1 MNKKGMNK
9 SDLITPP
16 IRSRKVAVITACV
29 VIFLVVV
36 DLLMTRQIVPYNNT
50 SETVMFILTV
60 VVAYGVGSW
69 ILLGYT
75 KQAISGLRAKSHFI
89 NIMYWAVTIIQFC
102 LLAILI
108 FVIFNNSSRIPV
120 LSVYLIS
127 SFSALSIIGIIS
139 FKFFSWYSR
148 GKRNVMVLFFG
159 IATATFGFSILEDAY
174 TKLILVQVVEE
185 KSPPGAIP
193 QSSFLYITDKKY
205 HAEIQYKVVNSHT
218 TTLWILPSSLTSL
231 KNSLDYLT
239 VFPYLFT
246 WLAVATLL
254 RQYYQTIRIGKLPLK
269 FWIILSIPMAFYL
282 IGSGL
287 IFHAYDPYRF
297 YFRILFRAG
306 TIGSSVLFGL
316 AFYLIT
322 RRTGEAVNVTAEK
335 VKDYLTISSIGVILI
350 GISFS
355 TSALQ
360 QTYGVAAHSLVLLAS
375 YLFTVGLYSSAI
387 AVSQDSSL
395 RTSIRASLL
404 ELVDN
409 IGTAQME
416 QEIEKRVLKVA
427 REQQEVLRERS
438 EIESSLTERDMK
450 EYLEQV
456 IKEVKKEGPTS

>member
-322 RRTGEAVNVTAEK
+322 RRTGEAVNVSAEK
-335 VKDYLTISSIGVILI
+335 VKNYLTISSIGVILI

>member
-1 MNKKGMNK
+1 MNK
-9 SDLITPP
+9 SDLIAPP

-89 NIMYWAVTIIQFC
+89 NIMYWAVTIIQFF

-108 FVIFNNSSRIPV
+108 FVIFNNSSRFPV
-120 LSVYLIS
+120 LAVYLAS
-127 SFSALSIIGIIS
+127 SFSALIIIGVIS
-139 FKFFSWYSR
+139 FKFFSWYRR

-218 TTLWILPSSLTSL
+218 TTLWILPSSLTSF

-239 VFPYLFT
+239 VFPYLFS

-254 RQYYQTIRIGKLPLK
+254 RQYYRTIRTGKLPLK
-269 FWIILSIPMAFYL
+269 FWIILSLPMALYL

-297 YFRILFRAG
+297 FFRILFRAG

-322 RRTGEAVNVTAEK
+322 RRSGEAMNVPAEK

-395 RTSIRASLL
+395 RASIRASLL
-404 ELVDN
+404 ELVDD

-427 REQQEVLRERS
+427 REQQEVLTEQS
-438 EIESSLTERDMK
+438 GIESSLSEKDMK

>member
-1 MNKKGMNK
+1 MNK
-9 SDLITPP
+9 SDLIAPP

-29 VIFLVVV
+29 IIFLIVV
-36 DLLMTRQIVPYNNT
+36 DLLMTRQIVPYNNA
-50 SETVMFILTV
+50 SETVMFIFTI
-60 VVAYGVGSW
+60 VVAYGIGSW

-75 KQAISGLRAKSHFI
+75 KQAISGLRAKSRFI
-89 NIMYWAVTIIQFC
+89 NTMYWAVTIIQFC
-102 LLAILI
+102 LLAILV
-108 FVIFNNSSRIPV
+108 FVIFNNSSRFPV

-127 SFSALSIIGIIS
+127 SFSTLIIIRIIT

-148 GKRNVMVLFFG
+148 GKRNIMVLFFG

-174 TKLILVQVVEE
+174 TKLILVKVIEE

-193 QSSFLYITDKKY
+193 QSSFLYKTVEKY
-205 HAEIQYKVVNSHT
+205 HAEIEYKVVNPQT
-218 TTLWILPSSLTSL
+218 TTLWIVPTSQLT
-231 KNSLDYLT
+231 LDNELNYFT

-246 WLAVATLL
+246 WLAVAALL
-254 RQYYQTIRIGKLPLK
+254 RQYYRTIRIGKLPLK
-269 FWIILSIPMAFYL
+269 FWIALSIPMALYL

-322 RRTGEAVNVTAEK
+322 RRTGEAMNVGAGK

-395 RTSIRASLL
+395 RQSIRASLL
-404 ELVDN
+404 ELVNN

-416 QEIEKRVLKVA
+416 QEIERRVLKVG
-427 REQQEVLRERS
+427 REQQDVLS
-438 EIESSLTERDMK
+438 EQSGIESSLTEEDMK
-450 EYLEQV
+450 QYLEQV
-456 IKEVKKEGPTS
+456 IQEIKKERPQS

>member
-1 MNKKGMNK
+1 
-9 SDLITPP
+9 
-16 IRSRKVAVITACV
+16 
-29 VIFLVVV
+29 
-36 DLLMTRQIVPYNNT
+36 
-50 SETVMFILTV
+50 
-60 VVAYGVGSW
+60 
-69 ILLGYT
+69 
-75 KQAISGLRAKSHFI
+75 
-89 NIMYWAVTIIQFC
+89 MYWAVTIIQFC
-102 LLAILI
+102 LLVILV
-108 FVIFNNSSRIPV
+108 FVIFNNSSRFPV

-127 SFSALSIIGIIS
+127 SISALIIIGIIS

-148 GKRNVMVLFFG
+148 GKRNVMILFFG
-159 IATATFGFSILEDAY
+159 IATATFGFSILEDVY

-205 HAEIQYKVVNSHT
+205 HGEVEFKVVNPST
-218 TTLWILPSSLTSL
+218 TTLWIVPTSQL
-231 KNSLDYLT
+231 ALDNELNYLT

-246 WLAVATLL
+246 WLAVAALL
-254 RQYYQTIRIGKLPLK
+254 RQYYRTIRIGKLPLK
-269 FWIILSIPMAFYL
+269 FWIALSIPMALYL

-322 RRTGEAVNVTAEK
+322 KRTGEGVNVSAEK

-409 IGTAQME
+409 IGTAQMM
-416 QEIEKRVLKVA
+416 QEIERRVLKVA
-427 REQQEVLRERS
+427 RAQWN
-438 EIESSLTERDMK
+438 
-450 EYLEQV
+450 
-456 IKEVKKEGPTS
+456 

>member
-174 TKLILVQVVEE
+174 TKLILVQVIEE

>member
-9 SDLITPP
+9 SDLIAPP

-174 TKLILVQVVEE
+174 TKLILVQVIEE

-269 FWIILSIPMAFYL
+269 FWIILSIPMALYL

-438 EIESSLTERDMK
+438 GIESSLTERDMK

>member
-1 MNKKGMNK
+1 MNK
-9 SDLITPP
+9 SDLIAPP
-16 IRSRKVAVITACV
+16 IRSRKIAVITACV

-36 DLLMTRQIVPYNNT
+36 DLLISRQIVPYNNT
-50 SETVMFILTV
+50 SETIVFILTV
-60 VVAYGVGSW
+60 VVAYGIGSW

-75 KQAISGLRAKSHFI
+75 RQAISGLMAKSRLMTR
-89 NIMYWAVTIIQFC
+89 MYWAITIIQFC
-102 LLAILI
+102 LLAILV
-108 FVIFNNSSRIPV
+108 FVIFNNSSRFPV

-127 SFSALSIIGIIS
+127 SISALIIIGIITL
-139 FKFFSWYSR
+139 KFFSWYSR

-174 TKLILVQVVEE
+174 TKLILVRVIEE

-193 QSSFLYITDKKY
+193 QSSFLYKTVEKY
-205 HAEIQYKVVNSHT
+205 HAEIEYKVVNRET
-218 TTLWILPSSLTSL
+218 TTLWIVPASQLA
-231 KNSLDYLT
+231 LDNELNYLT

-246 WLAVATLL
+246 WLAVAALL
-254 RQYYQTIRIGKLPLK
+254 RQYYQAIRIGKLPLK
-269 FWIILSIPMAFYL
+269 FWIALSIPMALYL

-306 TIGSSVLFGL
+306 TIASSVLFGL

-322 RRTGEAVNVTAEK
+322 RRTGDAVNVSAEK

-360 QTYGVAAHSLVLLAS
+360 QTFGVAAHSVILLAS

-387 AVSQDSSL
+387 AVSQDTSL

-409 IGTAQME
+409 IGTAQMQ
-416 QEIEKRVLKVA
+416 QEIERRVLKVA
-427 REQQEVLRERS
+427 REQQDVLTEGS
-438 EIESSLTERDMK
+438 GIESSLTEEDMK
-450 EYLEQV
+450 QYLEQV
-456 IKEVKKEGPTS
+456 IEEVEKERPQS

>member
-9 SDLITPP
+9 SDLIAPP
-16 IRSRKVAVITACV
+16 IRSRKLAVITACV

-174 TKLILVQVVEE
+174 TKLILVQVIEE

-269 FWIILSIPMAFYL
+269 FWIILSIPMALYL

>member
-1 MNKKGMNK
+1 MNR
-9 SDLITPP
+9 SDLFTLP

-174 TKLILVQVVEE
+174 TKLILVQVIEE

-269 FWIILSIPMAFYL
+269 FWIILSIPMALYL

-438 EIESSLTERDMK
+438 GIESSLTERDMK

>member
-1 MNKKGMNK
+1 MNR
-9 SDLITPP
+9 SDLFTLPV
-16 IRSRKVAVITACV
+16 RSRKIAVSTACV

-36 DLLMTRQIVPYNNT
+36 DLLMTRQILPYNNT

-89 NIMYWAVTIIQFC
+89 SIMYWAVTIIQFC
-102 LLAILI
+102 LLVILV
-108 FVIFNNSSRIPV
+108 FVIFNNSSRFPV

-127 SFSALSIIGIIS
+127 SISALIIIGIIS

-148 GKRNVMVLFFG
+148 GKRNVMILFFG
-159 IATATFGFSILEDAY
+159 IATATFGFSILEDVY

-193 QSSFLYITDKKY
+193 QSSFLYTTVEKY
-205 HAEIQYKVVNSHT
+205 HGEVEFKVVNPST
-218 TTLWILPSSLTSL
+218 TTLWIVPTSQL
-231 KNSLDYLT
+231 ALDNELNYLT

-246 WLAVATLL
+246 WLAVAALL
-254 RQYYQTIRIGKLPLK
+254 RQYYRTIRIGKLPLK
-269 FWIILSIPMAFYL
+269 FWIALSIPMALYL

-322 RRTGEAVNVTAEK
+322 KRTGEGVNVSAEK

-409 IGTAQME
+409 IGTAQMM
-416 QEIEKRVLKVA
+416 QEIERRVLKVA

-438 EIESSLTERDMK
+438 GIESSLTEKDMK

-456 IKEVKKEGPTS
+456 IKEVKKEGPT

>member
-1 MNKKGMNK
+1 MNR
-9 SDLITPP
+9 SDLFTLPV
-16 IRSRKVAVITACV
+16 RSRKVAVITACV

-36 DLLMTRQIVPYNNT
+36 DLLMTRQILPYNNT
-50 SETVMFILTV
+50 SETVMFVLTV

-89 NIMYWAVTIIQFC
+89 SILYWAVTIIQFC
-102 LLAILI
+102 LLVILV
-108 FVIFNNSSRIPV
+108 FVIFNNSSRFPV

-127 SFSALSIIGIIS
+127 SISALIIIGIIS

-205 HAEIQYKVVNSHT
+205 HGEVEFKVVNPST
-218 TTLWILPSSLTSL
+218 TTLWIVPTSQL
-231 KNSLDYLT
+231 ALDNELNYLT

-246 WLAVATLL
+246 WLAVAALL
-254 RQYYQTIRIGKLPLK
+254 RQYYRTIRIGKLPLK
-269 FWIILSIPMAFYL
+269 FWIALSIPMALYL

-322 RRTGEAVNVTAEK
+322 RRTGGEGVNVSAEK

-409 IGTAQME
+409 IGTAQMM
-416 QEIEKRVLKVA
+416 QEIERRVLKVA

-438 EIESSLTERDMK
+438 GIESSLTEKDMK

-456 IKEVKKEGPTS
+456 IKEVKKEGPT

>member
-108 FVIFNNSSRIPV
+108 FVIFNNSSRFPV

-127 SFSALSIIGIIS
+127 SISALIIIGIIS

-438 EIESSLTERDMK
+438 GIESSLTERDMK

>member
-1 MNKKGMNK
+1 MNR
-9 SDLITPP
+9 SDLLRLPV
-16 IRSRKVAVITACV
+16 RSRKVAVITACV

-36 DLLMTRQIVPYNNT
+36 NLLMTRQIVPYNNT

-75 KQAISGLRAKSHFI
+75 KQAISGLGAKSHFI

-102 LLAILI
+102 LLAILV
-108 FVIFNNSSRIPV
+108 FVIFNNSSRFPV

-127 SFSALSIIGIIS
+127 SISALIIIGIIS

-185 KSPPGAIP
+185 KSPPGVIP
-193 QSSFLYITDKKY
+193 QSYFLYKTVEKY
-205 HAEIQYKVVNSHT
+205 HGEVEFKVVNPST
-218 TTLWILPSSLTSL
+218 TILWIVPTSQL
-231 KNSLDYLT
+231 ALDNELNYLT

-246 WLAVATLL
+246 WLAVAALL
-254 RQYYQTIRIGKLPLK
+254 RQYYRTIRIGKLPLK
-269 FWIILSIPMAFYL
+269 FWIALSIPMALYL

-322 RRTGEAVNVTAEK
+322 RRTREAVNVSAEK
-335 VKDYLTISSIGVILI
+335 VKDYLTISSIGVIII

-427 REQQEVLRERS
+427 REQQDVLTDQS
-438 EIESSLTERDMK
+438 GIESSLTEEDMK

-456 IKEVKKEGPTS
+456 IEEVKKQRPSS

>member
-1 MNKKGMNK
+1 MNR
-9 SDLITPP
+9 SDLFTLPV
-16 IRSRKVAVITACV
+16 RSRKIAVSTACV

-36 DLLMTRQIVPYNNT
+36 DLLMTRQILPYNNT

-89 NIMYWAVTIIQFC
+89 SIMYWAVTIIQFC
-102 LLAILI
+102 LLVILV
-108 FVIFNNSSRIPV
+108 FVIFNNSSRFPV

-127 SFSALSIIGIIS
+127 SISALIIIGIIS

-148 GKRNVMVLFFG
+148 GKRNVMILFFG
-159 IATATFGFSILEDAY
+159 IATATFGFSILEDVY

-193 QSSFLYITDKKY
+193 QSSFLYTTVEKY
-205 HAEIQYKVVNSHT
+205 HGEVEFKVVNPST
-218 TTLWILPSSLTSL
+218 TTLWIVPTSQL
-231 KNSLDYLT
+231 ALDNELNYLT

-246 WLAVATLL
+246 WLAVAALL
-254 RQYYQTIRIGKLPLK
+254 RQYYRTIRIGKLPLK
-269 FWIILSIPMAFYL
+269 FWIALSIPMALYL

-322 RRTGEAVNVTAEK
+322 KRTGEGVNVSAEK

-409 IGTAQME
+409 IGTAQMM
-416 QEIEKRVLKVA
+416 QEIERRVLKVA

-438 EIESSLTERDMK
+438 GIESSLTEKDMK

-456 IKEVKKEGPTS
+456 IKEVKKEGPA

>member
-1 MNKKGMNK
+1 MNR
-9 SDLITPP
+9 SDLFTLP

-269 FWIILSIPMAFYL
+269 FWIILSIPMALYL

-438 EIESSLTERDMK
+438 GIESSLTERDMK

>member
-9 SDLITPP
+9 SDLIAPP

-438 EIESSLTERDMK
+438 GIESSLTERDMK

>member
-1 MNKKGMNK
+1 MNK
-9 SDLITPP
+9 SDLISPP

-60 VVAYGVGSW
+60 VVGYGLGSW

-75 KQAISGLRAKSHFI
+75 KQGISGLRAKSHFI

-102 LLAILI
+102 LLAILV
-108 FVIFNNSSRIPV
+108 FVIFNNSSRFPV

-127 SFSALSIIGIIS
+127 SFSVLIIIGIIT

-159 IATATFGFSILEDAY
+159 IATATFGFSIVEDAY
-174 TKLILVQVVEE
+174 TKLMLVQVIQE

-193 QSSFLYITDKKY
+193 KSSFLYLTDKKY
-205 HAEIQYKVVNSHT
+205 HAEIQYKVVNSFT

-239 VFPYLFT
+239 IFPYLFT

-254 RQYYQTIRIGKLPLK
+254 RQYYQTIRIGKLPLM
-269 FWIILSIPMAFYL
+269 FWIVLSIPMALYL

-322 RRTGEAVNVTAEK
+322 RRKAEEVNVSAEK
-335 VKDYLTISSIGVILI
+335 VKDYLTISSE
-350 GISFS
+350 SEKS
-355 TSALQ
+355 E
-360 QTYGVAAHSLVLLAS
+360 
-375 YLFTVGLYSSAI
+375 LF
-387 AVSQDSSL
+387 
-395 RTSIRASLL
+395 
-404 ELVDN
+404 
-409 IGTAQME
+409 
-416 QEIEKRVLKVA
+416 
-427 REQQEVLRERS
+427 
-438 EIESSLTERDMK
+438 
-450 EYLEQV
+450 
-456 IKEVKKEGPTS
+456 

>member
-1 MNKKGMNK
+1 MNK
-9 SDLITPP
+9 SDLVAPP
-16 IRSRKVAVITACV
+16 VRSRKVAVVTACV

-75 KQAISGLRAKSHFI
+75 RQAISGLRAKSHFI

-102 LLAILI
+102 LLAILV
-108 FVIFNNSSRIPV
+108 FVIFNNSTRFPV

-127 SFSALSIIGIIS
+127 SFSALIIIGIIS

-218 TTLWILPSSLTSL
+218 TTLWILPSSLTSF

-246 WLAVATLL
+246 WLAVAALL
-254 RQYYQTIRIGKLPLK
+254 RQYYRTIRIGKLPLK
-269 FWIILSIPMAFYL
+269 FWIILSIPMALYL

-297 YFRILFRAG
+297 FFRILFRAG

-322 RRTGEAVNVTAEK
+322 RRAGEVMNVTAEK

-360 QTYGVAAHSLVLLAS
+360 QTYGVAAHSLVLIAS

-416 QEIEKRVLKVA
+416 QEIERRVLKVA
-427 REQQEVLRERS
+427 KEQQDVLTEQS
-438 EIESSLTERDMK
+438 GVESSLTEDNMK

-456 IKEVKKEGPTS
+456 IEEVKKERRTP

>member
-1 MNKKGMNK
+1 MNR
-9 SDLITPP
+9 SDLFTLPV
-16 IRSRKVAVITACV
+16 RSRKVAVITACV

-36 DLLMTRQIVPYNNT
+36 DLLMTRQILPYNNT
-50 SETVMFILTV
+50 SETVMFVLTV

-102 LLAILI
+102 LLVILV
-108 FVIFNNSSRIPV
+108 FVIFNNSSRFPV

-127 SFSALSIIGIIS
+127 SISALIIIAIIS

-148 GKRNVMVLFFG
+148 GKRNVMILFFG
-159 IATATFGFSILEDAY
+159 IATATFGFSILEDVY

-205 HAEIQYKVVNSHT
+205 HGEVEFKVVNPST
-218 TTLWILPSSLTSL
+218 TTLWIVPTSQL
-231 KNSLDYLT
+231 ALDNELNYLT

-246 WLAVATLL
+246 WLAVAALL
-254 RQYYQTIRIGKLPLK
+254 RQYYRTIRIGKLPLK
-269 FWIILSIPMAFYL
+269 FWIALSIPMALYL

-322 RRTGEAVNVTAEK
+322 RRTGEEVNVSAEK
-335 VKDYLTISSIGVILI
+335 VKDYLAISSIGVILI

-438 EIESSLTERDMK
+438 GIESSLTEKDMK

-456 IKEVKKEGPTS
+456 IKEVKKEGPT

>member
-36 DLLMTRQIVPYNNT
+36 DLLMTRQILPYNNT
-50 SETVMFILTV
+50 SETVMFVLTV

-174 TKLILVQVVEE
+174 TKLILVQVIEE

-269 FWIILSIPMAFYL
+269 FWIILSIPMALYL

-438 EIESSLTERDMK
+438 GIESSLTERDMK

>member
-1 MNKKGMNK
+1 MNG
-9 SDLITPP
+9 SDLFTLPV
-16 IRSRKVAVITACV
+16 RSRKVAVITACV

-102 LLAILI
+102 LLAILV
-108 FVIFNNSSRIPV
+108 FVIFNNSSRYPV

-127 SFSALSIIGIIS
+127 SISALIIIGIIS

-269 FWIILSIPMAFYL
+269 FWIILSIPMALYL

-322 RRTGEAVNVTAEK
+322 RRTGGEGVNVSAEK

-427 REQQEVLRERS
+427 REQQDVLTEQS
-438 EIESSLTERDMK
+438 GIQSSLTEEDMK

-456 IKEVKKEGPTS
+456 LKEVKKEGPSS

>member
-185 KSPPGAIP
+185 KSPLGAIP

-218 TTLWILPSSLTSL
+218 TTLWILPSSLTSF

-438 EIESSLTERDMK
+438 GIESSLTERDMK

>member
-269 FWIILSIPMAFYL
+269 FWIILSIPMALYL

>member
-1 MNKKGMNK
+1 MNK
-9 SDLITPP
+9 SDLFLLPNTN
-16 IRSRKVAVITACV
+16 RRVAVITAAV
-29 VIFLVVV
+29 VIFLVVL
-36 DLLMTRQIVPYNNT
+36 DLLITRQIVPYNNT
-50 SETVMFILTV
+50 SETIIFILTV
-60 VVAYGVGSW
+60 VIVYGAGSW

-75 KQAISGLRAKSHFI
+75 KQAISGLMAKSRLI
-89 NIMYWAVTIIQFC
+89 TRMYWGVTVIQFC
-102 LLAILI
+102 LFAILL
-108 FVIFNNSSRIPV
+108 FVIFNNNSRFPV

-127 SFSALSIIGIIS
+127 SVSALIIIGIIT
-139 FKFFSWYSR
+139 FKFFSWYR
-148 GKRNVMVLFFG
+148 LGKRNIMVLFFG
-159 IATATFGFSILEDAY
+159 LATATFGFSIVEDAY

-185 KSPPGAIP
+185 KSPPGAVP
-193 QSSFLYITDKKY
+193 KSSFLYLTDNRY
-205 HAEIQYKVVNSHT
+205 HAEIQYKVVTPST

-254 RQYYQTIRIGKLPLK
+254 RQYYQTIRVGKLPIK
-269 FWIILSIPMAFYL
+269 FWIMLSIPMALYL

-322 RRTGEAVNVTAEK
+322 RRTRAEPVNISAEK

-360 QTYGVAAHSLVLLAS
+360 QTYGVAAHSIVLLAS
-375 YLFTVGLYSSAI
+375 YMFTIGLYSSAL

-395 RTSIRASLL
+395 RQSIRASLL
-404 ELVDN
+404 EIVDN

-416 QEIEKRVLKVA
+416 QAIEKKVLKVVK
-427 REQQEVLRERS
+427 EQQEVLRERS
-438 EIESSLTERDMK
+438 GIESSLTEEDMK
-450 EYLEQV
+450 QYLEQV
-456 IKEVKKEGPTS
+456 IKEVEKGRQQR

>member
-9 SDLITPP
+9 SDLIAPP

-269 FWIILSIPMAFYL
+269 FWIILSIPMALYL

-438 EIESSLTERDMK
+438 GIESSLTERDMK

>member
-9 SDLITPP
+9 SDLIAPP
-16 IRSRKVAVITACV
+16 VRSRKVAVVTACV
-29 VIFLVVV
+29 VIFLVVL

-50 SETVMFILTV
+50 SETVIFILTV
-60 VVAYGVGSW
+60 IVAYGVGSW

-75 KQAISGLRAKSHFI
+75 KQAISGLRAKSRFI

-102 LLAILI
+102 LLAILV
-108 FVIFNNSSRIPV
+108 FVIFDHSSRFPV

-127 SFSALSIIGIIS
+127 SISALIIIGIIS

-174 TKLILVQVVEE
+174 TKIILVQVVEE

-193 QSSFLYITDKKY
+193 QSSFLYKTVEKY
-205 HAEIQYKVVNSHT
+205 HAEVEYKVVNPQT
-218 TTLWILPSSLTSL
+218 TTLWIVPTSQL
-231 KNSLDYLT
+231 ALDNELNYLT

-254 RQYYQTIRIGKLPLK
+254 RQYYRTIRIGKLPLK
-269 FWIILSIPMAFYL
+269 FWIALSIPMALYL

-322 RRTGEAVNVTAEK
+322 RRAGEGLNVSAEK

-360 QTYGVAAHSLVLLAS
+360 QTYGVAAHSLILLAS

-427 REQQEVLRERS
+427 REQQEVLRES
-438 EIESSLTERDMK
+438 SGIESSLTEKDMR

-456 IKEVKKEGPTS
+456 IEEVKKQRPSP

>member
-1 MNKKGMNK
+1 MNK
-9 SDLITPP
+9 SDLLLLPNTN
-16 IRSRKVAVITACV
+16 RRVAVITAAV

-36 DLLMTRQIVPYNNT
+36 DLLITRQIVPYNNT
-50 SETVMFILTV
+50 SESIMFILTV
-60 VVAYGVGSW
+60 VIVYGAGSW

-75 KQAISGLRAKSHFI
+75 KQAISGLMAKSRLI
-89 NIMYWAVTIIQFC
+89 TRMYWGVTIIQFC
-102 LLAILI
+102 LLAILL
-108 FVIFNNSSRIPV
+108 FVIFNNNSRFPV

-127 SFSALSIIGIIS
+127 SVSALIIIGIIT
-139 FKFFSWYSR
+139 FKFFSWYR
-148 GKRNVMVLFFG
+148 LGKRNIMVLFFG
-159 IATATFGFSILEDAY
+159 LATATFGFSIVEDAY

-185 KSPPGAIP
+185 KSPPGAVP
-193 QSSFLYITDKKY
+193 KSSFLYLTDNRY
-205 HAEIQYKVVNSHT
+205 HAEIQYKVVNPST

-246 WLAVATLL
+246 WLAVAALL
-254 RQYYQTIRIGKLPLK
+254 RQYYQTIRVGKLPIR
-269 FWIILSIPMAFYL
+269 FWIMLSIPMALYL

-322 RRTGEAVNVTAEK
+322 RRTRGEPVNTSAEK

-360 QTYGVAAHSLVLLAS
+360 QTYGVAAHSIVLLAS
-375 YLFTVGLYSSAI
+375 YMFPIGLYSSAI

-395 RTSIRASLL
+395 RQSIRASLL
-404 ELVDN
+404 EIVDN

-416 QEIEKRVLKVA
+416 QAIEKKVLKVVK
-427 REQQEVLRERS
+427 EQQEVLRERS
-438 EIESSLTERDMK
+438 GIESSLTEEDMK
-450 EYLEQV
+450 QYLEQV
-456 IKEVKKEGPTS
+456 IKEVEKGRQQR

>member
-1 MNKKGMNK
+1 MNK
-9 SDLITPP
+9 SDLIAPP

-89 NIMYWAVTIIQFC
+89 NIMYWAVTIIQFF

-108 FVIFNNSSRIPV
+108 FVIFNNSSRFPV
-120 LSVYLIS
+120 LAV
-127 SFSALSIIGIIS
+127 
-139 FKFFSWYSR
+139 YSR

-218 TTLWILPSSLTSL
+218 TTLWILPSSLTSF

-254 RQYYQTIRIGKLPLK
+254 RQYYRTIRIGKLPLK
-269 FWIILSIPMAFYL
+269 FWIILSIPMALYL

-297 YFRILFRAG
+297 FFRILFRAG

-335 VKDYLTISSIGVILI
+335 VKDYLTISSIGVIII

-387 AVSQDSSL
+387 AVSQDSTL

-427 REQQEVLRERS
+427 REQQEVLRES
-438 EIESSLTERDMK
+438 SGIESSLTEKDMK